1 MNLKLIISSAF
12 VLSMFVNTAS
22 SQTIGLNIYQPD
34 FSTQQA
40 GWTVNGNSSFGTIN
54 SNTALILNPSSGN
67 QVGSAFWN
75 QKIALSGNFSFSA
88 FFTFQIDQNTSRA
101 DGMSFIM
108 QQSGA
113 SAIGTA
119 GNTLG
124 YGGIG
129 GKSIAVEFDTYQN
142 AGDPDNNHIALD
154 IDGDVT
160 HATGVYQSISKST
173 LDIADSKLKYVW
185 IDYNGSSKLFEV
197 RISTSN
203 SRPAT
208 ATLSTNSYNL
218 GSMFTSKNVY
228 VGFSGATGGSMER
241 HSITSFDFISSY
253 QPITTSSKTYA
264 QDPLSVTMTSSTTT
278 LNADGTTKL
287 PITITLL
294 DAGNAPLAN
303 QPVTVSI
310 TSGTGALTT
319 LSGTTNSSGQLI
331 DNLTTTMV
339 GTITVKS
346 VAGYGSTFTSSNY
359 TGVSILPIVV
369 SDFTAEKQNTGVLLS
384 WNITSIDN
392 GRNIVILR
400 SSDGLNFDSIGVLQV
415 DGQTGLL
422 GNNTY
427 VDQSPL
433 PGKSFYRL
441 QLNNLDGNS
450 TFSSIAGISFAQ
462 DQNQNTA
469 DIKILG
475 NPLTSELR
483 LSGLTGQ
490 RGMVVIYDAMGR
502 IMQETSTEGA
512 TGLLTISC
520 HNLPNG
526 QYFVKIIQNN
536 SSQSLSFV
544 KI

>member
-1 MNLKLIISSAF
+1 MKPKFIISCAII
-12 VLSMFVNTAS
+12 LSSLTKTAL
-22 SQTIGLNIYQPD
+22 SQTIGLDIYQPN
-34 FSTQQA
+34 FSTEQA
-40 GWTVNGNSSFGTIN
+40 GWTLNGNSSFGTIN
-54 SNTALILNPSSGN
+54 SSTALILNPSSGY

-75 QKIALSGNFSFSA
+75 QEITLPSNGSFSA

-101 DGMSFIM
+101 DGLAFIM
-108 QQSGA
+108 QQSGP
-113 SAIGTA
+113 SAIGTS

-124 YGGIG
+124 YSGIS

-154 IDGDVT
+154 LNGDVT
-160 HATGVYQSISKST
+160 HATGVYQSIKPST

-185 IDYNGSSKLFEV
+185 IDYNGSTRSFEV

-203 SRPAT
+203 SRPKN
-208 ATLSTNSYNL
+208 ATLSTTYNL
-218 GSMFTSKNVY
+218 GSLFTNKNVY
-228 VGFSGATGGSMER
+228 VGFSGSTGGSVER
-241 HSITSFDFISSY
+241 HSITSFDFISDY
-253 QPITTSSKTYA
+253 QPITTSSKNYA
-264 QDPLSVTMTSSTTT
+264 QDPLSVTMTSVTTSV
-278 LNADGTTKL
+278 NADGTTRL

-303 QPVTVSI
+303 QPVTISI
-310 TSGTGALTT
+310 TSGNGVLTT
-319 LSGTTNSSGQLI
+319 LSGTTNSSGQLT
-331 DNLTTTMV
+331 DNLTTTQV

-346 VAGYGSTFTSSNY
+346 VAGYGGVFTTGTY
-359 TGVSILPIVV
+359 TGISILPIIIA
-369 SDFTAEKQNTGVLLS
+369 DFTGERQNSGVLLS
-384 WNITSIDN
+384 WDITSADN

-422 GNNTY
+422 GKNTY
-427 VDQSPL
+427 FDQTPL

-450 TFSSIAGISFAQ
+450 NYSTVVSISFAK
-462 DQNQNTA
+462 DQNA
-469 DIKILG
+469 GAIKILG

-483 LSGLTGQ
+483 LSGLSGQ
-490 RGMVVIYDAMGR
+490 KGMVLIYDAMGR

-512 TGLLTISC
+512 TGILSISC
-520 HNLPNG
+520 QNLPNG
-526 QYFVKIIQNN
+526 QYFVKIIQDNT
-536 SSQSLSFV
+536 SQSLRFV